1 MTGLFNSTPAEPL
14 RVLMVTPRYFP
25 EMGGVENHVY
35 QVASRLARAGVQVTV
50 LTTDR
55 EGKLPPC
62 ELVNEV
68 HIRRVRA
75 WPARRDYYFAPGIYR
90 YIQQFKW
97 DLIHIQSYHTLV
109 APLAMLAARQ
119 AKIPYV
125 LTFHGGG
132 HSSSLRNAARGSQL
146 ALLRPLLARAERLVT
161 LARFEK
167 KFFKKKLHLP
177 EERFVMIPNGTD
189 LPGPV
194 QVFPPKSEET
204 LIASIGRL
212 ERYKGHQ
219 RIIAAMPVILNE
231 RSEARLWIMGNGPY
245 EPALRRLAKELGV
258 EDHVEFRA
266 VPPDQRGRM
275 AEEVS
280 RVNLVVLL
288 SEYETHPIA
297 ILEALALGRPALV
310 ADTSGLSELCEQG
323 LARAVPLESTPAQVA
338 AAALD
343 QLRNPLIPSKINLP
357 SWDDCAEGLFNLYCE
372 ISARQ
377 PCTS

>member
-1 MTGLFNSTPAEPL
+1 MTCFSNSTPAEPL
-14 RVLMVTPRYFP
+14 HVLMVTPRYLP

-35 QVASRLARAGVQVTV
+35 QVAGRLARAGVQVSV

-62 ELVNEV
+62 ERVNEV
-68 HIRRVRA
+68 HIQRVRA

-90 YIQQFKW
+90 YVQQHKW
-97 DLIHIQSYHTLV
+97 GLIHIQSYHTLV

-132 HSSSLRNAARGSQL
+132 HSSRLRNAARGSQL

-167 KFFKKKLHLP
+167 KFFKEALHLP
-177 EERFVMIPNGTD
+177 EERFVTIPNGAD
-189 LPGPV
+189 LPGSV
-194 QVFPPKSEET
+194 QMFAPNSEET

-219 RIIAAMPVILNE
+219 RIIAAMPAILNE
-231 RSEARLWIMGNGPY
+231 RPRARLWVAGNGPY
-245 EPALRRLAKELGV
+245 EPALRSLAKKLGV
-258 EDHVEFRA
+258 EDRVEFRA
-266 VPPDQRGRM
+266 VPPHQRKKM

-280 RVNLVVLL
+280 RVDLVVLL

-338 AAALD
+338 AAVLD
-343 QLRNPLIPSKINLP
+343 QLRNPLIPIKINLP
-357 SWDDCAEGLFNLYCE
+357 SWDDCAEGLLNLYHE
-372 ISARQ
+372 ITARQ
-377 PCTS
+377 LCTS